1 MAAYTVAGIGIE
13 LFSVPWFIAA
23 QREVAPAKLARV
35 SSLDFLPVSFTASP
49 PSASPSS
56 PRHRRLPRQSGPR
69 GLRGRLLRA
78 AGRRRPHPERRHLF
92 PDRRPKRHPLTV
104 AANSIVPDQARDGPS
119 ALDHGGTLG
128 LLAGQLQIVPLGAP
142 PGVLPPGRASGSRP
156 RPYSATAAASQWS
169 RKGLQAPGPYMWVV
183 RRHSAQGSSW
193 PPSDRRICTASMAE
207 HGVW

>member
-1 MAAYTVAGIGIE
+1 MAAYAVAGIGIE

-104 AANSIVPDQARDGPS
+104 AANSIVPDQARDAVS
-119 ALDHGGTLG
+119 ARSWRH
-128 LLAGQLQIVPLGAP
+128 AGATRRTATNCPARGAP
-142 PGVLPPGRASGSRP
+142 GRPAPWAP
-156 RPYSATAAASQWS
+156 RFRVETAA
-169 RKGLQAPGPYMWVV
+169 LQRNGRGVAVV
-183 RRHSAQGSSW
+183 A
-193 PPSDRRICTASMAE
+193 
-207 HGVW
+207 